1 MKRLAGWLFVPVLGL
16 GFCAAAPAPPAG
28 VPSAAQLPGP
38 VVGQPAPDFAL
49 TTIDGKRVRLA
60 DYRGRTLVVNVWGSW
75 CPPCRLETPDL
86 VAEAKRD
93 AGKVAF
99 LGVDT
104 TETASVV
111 RAFSAAKGIP
121 YPQAV
126 TTGTSDFARA
136 YEIRNYPT
144 TFVIDPRGVLRA
156 RHADNLLPAAQLRA
170 YIAAAQRGENGVLTS
185 AFQQQLDA
193 MLAPAQYGLGG
204 DAAGTAGG
212 VAPAKAGEPPAKA
225 AADPAAIKANVAKA
239 AQAIAKVNELLD
251 DAMDDPARDHD
262 LIATQAEEQTLRA
275 AAIAAFAPV
284 ASGAADQALLARLR
298 GDEAAA
304 LGHWAEADAQ
314 YALALKTSPDDVET
328 LGGQAYAVSH
338 LGDDARVAQLD
349 ARIAALAPSYASYVG
364 LGKALAK
371 VGRPAAEVEAAFAK
385 AQALAKT
392 PAQLAWTNLYYG
404 QTEANGHRASQARAL
419 FAQAAAAAERI
430 PSTDPRREWYLE
442 RAQEGTVA
450 LAVAPGSAPALSL
463 APWTGPDLPGSIA
476 STYKY
481 RLIVTGAPG
490 TRVGL
495 AAAGLP
501 RRWIGSFCTDR
512 VCAPFRTAVTLPA
525 AGVKVVEFQV
535 VPTTAAAQAVNVSI
549 AATAGGR
556 TVARAS
562 TLVRV

>member
-1 MKRLAGWLFVPVLGL
+1 MKRLVAWLFAPVLGL
-16 GFCAAAPAPPAG
+16 GFCAAAPPALPSSGAAP
-28 VPSAAQLPGP
+28 AQLPGP

-49 TTIDGKRVRLA
+49 TTIDGKRVRLS
-60 DYRGRTLVVNVWGSW
+60 DFRGKTLVVNVWGSW

-93 AGKVAF
+93 SGKVAF

-144 TFVIDPRGVLRA
+144 TFVIDPHGVLRA
-156 RHADNLLPAAQLRA
+156 RHADNLLPAAQLRS
-170 YIAAAQRGENGVLTS
+170 YIASAQRGENGVLTS
-185 AFQQQLDA
+185 AFQQRLDE
-193 MLAPAQYGLGG
+193 MLAPAQYGLGA
-204 DAAGTAGG
+204 D
-212 VAPAKAGEPPAKA
+212 AKA
-225 AADPAAIKANVAKA
+225 ADRDTIQAGVAKA
-239 AQAIAKVNELLD
+239 TVVIGQVNEMLD

-262 LIATQAEEQTLRA
+262 LIATQREEQTLRA
-275 AAIAAFAPV
+275 AIIAALAPT
-284 ASGAADQALLARLR
+284 ASSDGENALLARLR
-298 GDEAAA
+298 GDQAAA
-304 LGHWAEADAQ
+304 LGRWADADAQ
-314 YALALKTSPDDVET
+314 YALALKSAPDDVDT
-328 LGGQAYAVSH
+328 LGGQAYAVAH
-338 LGDDARVAQLD
+338 LGDDARVAQLE
-349 ARIAALAPSYASYVG
+349 ARIAQLAPSYSSYVS
-364 LGKALAK
+364 LGKAAAK
-371 VGRPAAEVEAAFAK
+371 LGRLGEAEAAFAK
-385 AQALAKT
+385 AQTLAKT

-404 QTEANGHRASQARAL
+404 QTEANQRRTAQARRL
-419 FAQAAAAAERI
+419 FAAAGTAAERI
-430 PSTDPRREWYLE
+430 PAGDPRREWYLE

-495 AAAGLP
+495 ATAGLP
-501 RRWIGSFCTDR
+501 QRWIGSFCTDR
-512 VCAPFRTAVTLPA
+512 VCAPFRTTVTMPA

-535 VPTTAAAQAVNVSI
+535 VPTTAAARPVNVSI
-549 AATAGGR
+549 AATARGR

>member
-1 MKRLAGWLFVPVLGL
+1 MKRLVAWLFAPVLGL
-16 GFCAAAPAPPAG
+16 GFCAAAPPALPSLGSAPT
-28 VPSAAQLPGP
+28 QLPGP

-49 TTIDGKRVRLA
+49 TTIDGKRVRLS
-60 DYRGRTLVVNVWGSW
+60 DFRGKTLVVNVWGSW

-86 VAEAKRD
+86 VAEAKREPR
-93 AGKVAF
+93 KVAF

-126 TTGTSDFARA
+126 TPGTTDFARA

-170 YIAAAQRGENGVLTS
+170 YVAAAQRGENGVLTS

-193 MLAPAQYGLGG
+193 MLAPAQYGLAGSAE
-204 DAAGTAGG
+204 AAGAA
-212 VAPAKAGEPPAKA
+212 APAAVKAG
-225 AADPAAIKANVAKA
+225 VAKA
-239 AQAIAKVNELLD
+239 TEAIAKANELLD

-262 LIATQAEEQTLRA
+262 LIATQSEEQALRA

-284 ASGAADQALLARLR
+284 ASGDADAAMLARLR

-304 LGHWAEADAQ
+304 LGRWADADAQ

-349 ARIAALAPSYASYVG
+349 ARLASLAPSYASYVS
-364 LGKALAK
+364 LGKAQAK
-371 VGRPAAEVEAAFAK
+371 LGRLGEAEAAFAK
-385 AQALAKT
+385 AQTLAKT

-404 QTEANGHRASQARAL
+404 QTEANQHRTAQAHAL
-419 FAQAAAAAERI
+419 FAQAASAAERI
-430 PSTDPRREWYLE
+430 PAGDPRRAWYLE

-501 RRWIGSFCTDR
+501 QHWIGSFCTDR
-512 VCAPFRTAVTLPA
+512 VCAPFRTTVSLPA

-535 VPTTAAAQAVNVSI
+535 VPTTAAARPVNVSI
-549 AATAGGR
+549 AAIAGGR
-556 TVARAS
+556 TVARAN

>member
-1 MKRLAGWLFVPVLGL
+1 MKRLAGWVFVPVLGL
-16 GFCAAAPAPPAG
+16 GFCAAAPPAVPPSGAAAG
-28 VPSAAQLPGP
+28 LLPGP

-93 AGKVAF
+93 PRKVAF

-111 RAFSAAKGIP
+111 RAFSAAKGVP

-170 YIAAAQRGENGVLTS
+170 YIASAQRGENGVLTS

-193 MLAPAQYGLGG
+193 MLAPAQYGLTG
-204 DAAGTAGG
+204 DS
-212 VAPAKAGEPPAKA
+212 
-225 AADPAAIKANVAKA
+225 AAIRTGVAKA
-239 AQAIAKVNELLD
+239 AQAIAKVNDLLD
-251 DAMDDPARDHD
+251 EAMDDPARDHD

-284 ASGAADQALLARLR
+284 ASGDADLALLARLR

-304 LGHWAEADAQ
+304 LGRWAEADAQ
-314 YALALKTSPDDVET
+314 YALALKASPDDVET

-338 LGDDARVAQLD
+338 LGDDARVAALD
-349 ARIAALAPSYASYVG
+349 ARIAQLAPSSSSYVS

-371 VGRPAAEVEAAFAK
+371 LRRIGEAEAAFAK
-385 AQALAKT
+385 AQTLAKT

-404 QTEANGHRASQARAL
+404 QTEANGHRTAQARAL
-419 FAQAAAAAERI
+419 FARAAAAAERI
-430 PSTDPRREWYLE
+430 PS
-442 RAQEGTVA
+442 
-450 LAVAPGSAPALSL
+450 
-463 APWTGPDLPGSIA
+463 
-476 STYKY
+476 
-481 RLIVTGAPG
+481 
-490 TRVGL
+490 
-495 AAAGLP
+495 
-501 RRWIGSFCTDR
+501 
-512 VCAPFRTAVTLPA
+512 
-525 AGVKVVEFQV
+525 
-535 VPTTAAAQAVNVSI
+535 
-549 AATAGGR
+549 
-556 TVARAS
+556 
-562 TLVRV
+562 

>member
-1 MKRLAGWLFVPVLGL
+1 MKRVVAWVFAPVLGL
-16 GFCAAAPAPPAG
+16 SFCAAGGAAAPVSGP
-28 VPSAAQLPGP
+28 VQAQLPGP

-60 DYRGRTLVVNVWGSW
+60 DYRGKTLVVNVWGSW

-126 TTGTSDFARA
+126 ASGTSDFAKA
-136 YEIRNYPT
+136 YDIRNYPT

-170 YIAAAQRGENGVLTS
+170 YIASAQRGENGVLTS

-204 DAAGTAGG
+204 DS
-212 VAPAKAGEPPAKA
+212 
-225 AADPAAIKANVAKA
+225 AAIRVGVAKA
-239 AQAIAKVNELLD
+239 NEAIVKVNELLD
-251 DAMDDPARDHD
+251 EAMDDPARDHD
-262 LIATQAEEQTLRA
+262 LIATQTEEQTLRA

-284 ASGAADQALLARLR
+284 VAGVADAALLARLR

-304 LGHWAEADAQ
+304 LGRWADADAQ

-349 ARIAALAPSYASYVG
+349 LRIAQLAPSYASYVS
-364 LGKALAK
+364 LGRIDAK
-371 VGRPAAEVEAAFAK
+371 LGRTAEADAAFAK
-385 AQALAKT
+385 AQTLAKT
-392 PAQLAWTNLYYG
+392 PMQLAWTDLYYG
-404 QTEANGHRASQARAL
+404 QTEANQHRTDLARRL
-419 FAQAAAAAERI
+419 FAQASAAAETI
-430 PSTDPRREWYLE
+430 PSGDPRREWYVE

-450 LAVAPGSAPALSL
+450 LAVAPGSAPSLSL

-481 RLIVTGAPG
+481 RLVVTGAPG

-501 RRWIGSFCTDR
+501 KRWIGSFCTDR
-512 VCAPFRTAVTLPA
+512 VCAPFRTAVVLPE
-525 AGVKVVEFQV
+525 AGVKIVEFQV
-535 VPTTAAAQAVNVSI
+535 VPTTAASRPVNVSI

>member
-1 MKRLAGWLFVPVLGL
+1 MKRLAAWLFAPVLGL
-16 GFCAAAPAPPAG
+16 GWCVAGPAWAAGP
-28 VPSAAQLPGP
+28 AQLPGP
-38 VVGQPAPDFAL
+38 VVGQAAPDFAL
-49 TTIDGKRVRLA
+49 TTIDGKRVRLS
-60 DYRGRTLVVNVWGSW
+60 DYRGKTLVVNVWGSW

-93 AGKVAF
+93 ARTVAF

-104 TETASVV
+104 TETAAVV
-111 RAFSAAKGIP
+111 RAFSAAKGVP
-121 YPQAV
+121 YPQVA
-126 TTGTSDFARA
+126 TTGTSDFATA

-156 RHADNLLPAAQLRA
+156 RHADNLLPATQLRA
-170 YIAAAQRGENGVLTS
+170 YVAAARRGENGVLTS

-193 MLAPAQYGLGG
+193 MLAPAQYGLTG
-204 DAAGTAGG
+204 DAAQG
-212 VAPAKAGEPPAKA
+212 
-225 AADPAAIKANVAKA
+225 ADPAAVKTGVAKA
-239 AQAIAKVNELLD
+239 MEAIAKANDLLD

-262 LIATQAEEQTLRA
+262 LTATQTEEQTLRA

-284 ASGAADQALLARLR
+284 ASGDADAGLLARLR

-304 LGHWAEADAQ
+304 LGRWAEADAQ
-314 YALALKTSPDDVET
+314 YALALEAAPDDVET
-328 LGGQAYAVSH
+328 LGGQAYAVAH
-338 LGDDARVAQLD
+338 LGDDARVAQLA
-349 ARIAALAPSYASYVG
+349 ARIAQLAPSSASYVS
-364 LGKALAK
+364 LGKAAAK
-371 VGRPAAEVEAAFAK
+371 LGRTGEAEAAFAK
-385 AQALAKT
+385 AQTLAKT
-392 PAQLAWTNLYYG
+392 PAQLAWTDLYYG
-404 QTEANGHRASQARAL
+404 QTEANRHRTEQARRL
-419 FAQAAAAAERI
+419 FAQASTAAEGI
-430 PSTDPRREWYLE
+430 PAGDQRRAWYLE

-463 APWTGPDLPGSIA
+463 APWTGPDLPGSVA

-481 RLIVTGAPG
+481 RLVVTGAPG

-501 RRWIGSFCTDR
+501 QRWIGSFCTDR
-512 VCAPFRTAVTLPA
+512 VCAPFRTAVVLPA

-535 VPTTAAAQAVNVSI
+535 VPATAAARAVNVSI

-556 TVARAS
+556 TVARTS